1 MITLQLWY
9 VNTCTCTCV
18 LIYVAF
24 HVQGLEYWELW
35 EGKVSRSSW
44 ESCMY
49 SDLSQKHVV
58 QWIPEGCQGETIDR
72 LTILDWLLIS
82 IKLVLLNL
90 LTHDS
95 CQPTLTFTIC
105 YDSCCIDNGDSA
117 NICFPKNS
125 VQVISQNK
133 TRKRQT
139 PQNIRCHLFL
149 IILQMF
155 DNNEFYFCN
164 IYILRFGML
173 RQWSLKKNWLGW
185 ITGSELLW
193 LPRITCTV
201 APIRPLRFVLPT
213 KLF

>member
-1 MITLQLWY
+1 
-9 VNTCTCTCV
+9 
-18 LIYVAF
+18 
-24 HVQGLEYWELW
+24 
-35 EGKVSRSSW
+35 
-44 ESCMY
+44 MY

-58 QWIPEGCQGETIDR
+58 QWIPEGCQGESIDR
-72 LTILDWLLIS
+72 LTILDWLLSS

-95 CQPTLTFTIC
+95 CQPTLTFTLFNTIC

-185 ITGSELLW
+185 TTGSELLW

-201 APIRPLRFVLPT
+201 APIRP
-213 KLF
+213 